1 MMPHLV
7 NIAYVG
13 GTHGNFL
20 KFIIDKYSKKTP
32 LLDGLPFTDI
42 GTSHA
47 PLRYSGLVN
56 SYHPRSGWQNKDEP
70 HIIIEF
76 DKEDILYITRL
87 IYRRAGDIKTDWTKD
102 YISFPKVWH
111 DWFDEKSKIEK
122 LYNFTF
128 DEDTAVPKF
137 ILRDFFK
144 LSFLDI
150 DNHGL
155 SYFRNHLLNHDLEN
169 SVSMKFNDFYDI
181 NRLLEALSDIDKKH
195 NLELEIDKAEIKQI
209 HDIFLSKLDMHNSRD
224 RAKQIFDAVC
234 NNEDTQINL
243 DGIEEAWL
251 NAQLEMKYDFIQM
264 PNINHYF
271 KNTKD
276 IRKFIDWY
284 PNHYK
289 AMNPNLPTFNNIPN
303 PFYLHK
309 NKK

>member
-1 MMPHLV
+1 MGHLI
-7 NIAYVG
+7 NIAFVG

-20 KFIIDKYSKKTP
+20 KFLIDKYSKKTP
-32 LLDGLPFTDI
+32 PIEALPFTDI

-47 PLRYSGLVN
+47 QINYSGLVN

-70 HIIIEF
+70 HVVIEF
-76 DKEDILYITRL
+76 DQQDILYITRL
-87 IYRRAGDIKTDWTKD
+87 IYKRAGDIKTDWTKN
-102 YISFPKVWH
+102 YITFPKVWH
-111 DWFDEKSKIEK
+111 DWFDEKKKIEK

-128 DEDTAVPKF
+128 DEDKAIPKF

-155 SYFRNHLLNHDLEN
+155 TYFRNHLMNHDLKN
-169 SVSMKFNDFYDI
+169 AVPMKFNDFYKYDT
-181 NRLLEALSDIDKKH
+181 LKDALTNIDQKH
-195 NLELEIDKAEIKQI
+195 GLDLEIDEQEFKRI
-209 HDIFLSKLDMHNSRD
+209 HTQFLAGLDMYSTRD
-224 RAKQIFDAVC
+224 RARNVFEAVC
-234 NNEDTQINL
+234 NDVDMFINL

-251 NAQLEMKYDFIQM
+251 NAQIEMHFDFIQM
-264 PNINHYF
+264 PNTNEYF
-271 KNTKD
+271 NTTND
-276 IRKFIDWY
+276 IKQYLNWY

-289 AMNPNLPTFNNIPN
+289 AMNPNLPTFNDIPN